1 MTISNNSIIKYE
13 KFDSISGMYMEMNG
27 VKCFVINKNDSQKV
41 KAETFKK
48 LYFAMKEQ
56 KAIVIKREMI

>member
-13 KFDSISGMYMEMNG
+13 KFDSISGMYMKMNG
-27 VKCFVINKNDSQKV
+27 IDCFVINENDSQKV

-56 KAIVIKREMI
+56 RAIVIKREMI